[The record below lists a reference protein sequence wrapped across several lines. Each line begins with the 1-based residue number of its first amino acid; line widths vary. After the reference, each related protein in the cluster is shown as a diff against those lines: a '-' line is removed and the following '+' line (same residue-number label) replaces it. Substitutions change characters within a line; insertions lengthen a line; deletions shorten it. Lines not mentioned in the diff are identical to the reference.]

1 MEKIIFVYN
10 ADGGILNGIKDLIH
24 KNLSP
29 KTYDCRLCAVT
40 YDNFGMIREWKDFI
54 RTLNISAEFLHR
66 DELKQ
71 QYGVENIPLP
81 TALIKSKD
89 TDLQVW
95 ISAEEM
101 NQCQSLDD
109 LKSLV
114 LEKLK

>member
-54 RTLNISAEFLHR
+54 QTLNISAEFLHR

-81 TALIKSKD
+81 TALIKSKNN
-89 TDLQVW
+89 DLQVW
-95 ISAEEM
+95 ISADEM
-101 NQCQSLDD
+101 NQCQSLSD
-109 LKSLV
+109 LKTLV
-114 LEKLK
+114 LEKLT